1 MVLPSDLPFYSKE
14 EKVEYAMVPQEP
26 SALEDGVR
34 MAREAMSEVG
44 KQAGLLVDQVN
55 HVVETGKAHTQGAL
69 FQLREEE
76 NLPARI
82 GFIAGTGTAGL
93 MLGLLRG
100 RLIKR
105 VLYTGIGAGIG
116 ASVCYPEEANE
127 AMATVEKEGKKAV
140 EMVQALANGG
150 KLSEITLPSTTS
162 ATDMS
167 LVAGRTIAHNIKIIV
182 TFLGVASAAAYELA
196 AAQIAVLVENWKFTK
211 KLEIENETQGQ
222 QPKMNVPEIEVVTE
236 SGSEER
242 SSSGGA
248 KKSQVVF
255 LTTATTVTGVE
266 GDPGMATDEDKDL
279 YTTRGN

>member
-14 EKVEYAMVPQEP
+14 EKVEYAMAAQEP

-76 NLPARI
+76 NLPARV
-82 GFIAGTGTAGL
+82 GLIAGTGAAGL

-140 EMVQALANGG
+140 EMVQSLANGG
-150 KLSEITLPSTTS
+150 KLSQISLPSMTS
-162 ATDMS
+162 GADMS

-182 TFLGVASAAAYELA
+182 SFLGVASVKAYEMA
-196 AAQIAVLVENWKFTK
+196 SEKIAMLVEDWKFTK
-211 KLEIENETQGQ
+211 KLEVENVTQEQ
-222 QPKMNVPEIEVVTE
+222 EVKMNVPEIEVVTE

-242 SSSGGA
+242 SSSGAA
-248 KKSQVVF
+248 KKKV
-255 LTTATTVTGVE
+255 
-266 GDPGMATDEDKDL
+266 K
-279 YTTRGN
+279 

>member
-248 KKSQVVF
+248 KRVK
-255 LTTATTVTGVE
+255 
-266 GDPGMATDEDKDL
+266 
-279 YTTRGN
+279 